1 MCFVDHDE
9 QPDEMDDA
17 KGVFAHF
24 MVGNTYPYVL
34 RDWTEDIEL
43 AILHHLQVLG
53 GIVLCGVTKIRS
65 RDGFVLNIGS
75 EDWQKDR
82 VADCFQAT
90 EAPGSSSFKLFFS
103 FDMSV
108 IPCETQGD
116 MQHLLEYIKRWG
128 NHPSM
133 YRRNGK
139 VVVSTFSG
147 ENSLFGF
154 GDMETAWNFVKKSVE
169 EIVPIC
175 FMPSFF
181 IDPARY
187 DRLHFMDGAFN
198 VWTITFLR
206 CSLGYRSILTTL
218 LQWNGGW
225 PLHLSPGM
233 PRQALESCKL
243 DTDDHHLRC
252 LGGRSFMAA
261 ISPWFFTHY
270 GPETWNK
277 NWIYRG
283 DDWLFVR
290 RWEQLIAARD
300 HIDIVQIISWNDYGE
315 SHYIGPIKGAQP
327 NSQAWVDGFDHLPWL
342 KLAGYFARAFKEGV
356 YPRIEED
363 QIYMW
368 ARPHPK
374 DAEAV
379 GDKVPRPRNWEL
391 TDDTYWVV
399 VLARAPGTLVLSDGD
414 EESRTI
420 QVLAGVT
427 KASRPLESGKGME
440 ARLYRGGDM
449 IVSCKPSKFCFNPYP
464 PVYNFNAF
472 VAVATS

>member
-1 MCFVDHDE
+1 MCFIDHDE

-43 AILHHLQVLG
+43 AILHHL
-53 GIVLCGVTKIRS
+53 
-65 RDGFVLNIGS
+65 DGFVLNIGS

-108 IPCETQGD
+108 ISCKTQGD
-116 MQHLLEYIKRWG
+116 IQHLLEYIQRWG
-128 NHPSM
+128 NHPSL

-154 GDMETAWNFVKKSVE
+154 GDMETAWNFVKQSLE
-169 EIVPIC
+169 EIVPIY

-187 DRLHFMDGAFN
+187 DKLHFMDGAFN
-198 VWTITFLR
+198 
-206 CSLGYRSILTTL
+206 
-218 LQWNGGW
+218 WNGGW
-225 PLHLSPGM
+225 PLHLSTGM

-252 LGGRSFMAA
+252 LGGRSFIAA

-270 GPETWNK
+270 GPDTWNK

-300 HIDIVQIISWNDYGE
+300 RIDVVQIISWNDYGE

-356 YPRIEED
+356 YPPIEED
-363 QIYMW
+363 HIYLW

-374 DAEAV
+374 DAEAT
-379 GDKVPRPRNWEL
+379 DDNVPRPRNWEL

-399 VLARAPGTLVLSDGD
+399 VLAKAPAMLILSDGV
-414 EESRTI
+414 ERSRTI
-420 QVLAGVT
+420 QVPAGVT
-427 KASRPLESGKGME
+427 KASHPLESGKGME
-440 ARLYRGGDM
+440 ASLYRGGDM
-449 IVSCKPSKFCFNPYP
+449 IAACKPSGFCFNPHP

-472 VAVATS
+472 VVVATS

>member
-1 MCFVDHDE
+1 MCFIDHDE
-9 QPDEMDDA
+9 EPGEMDDT

-34 RDWTEDIEL
+34 RDWSEDIEL
-43 AILHHLQVLG
+43 ALLHHL
-53 GIVLCGVTKIRS
+53 
-65 RDGFVLNIGS
+65 DGFVLNIGS

-90 EAPGSSSFKLFFS
+90 EAPGLSSFKLFFS

-108 IPCETQGD
+108 IPCKTQGD
-116 MQHLLEYIKRWG
+116 IQHLLEYIKRWG

-133 YRRNGK
+133 YRRDGK
-139 VVVSTFSG
+139 VVVSTFAG
-147 ENSLFGF
+147 ESSLFGF
-154 GDMETAWNFVKKSVE
+154 GDMETAWDFLKKCLGE
-169 EIVPIC
+169 TVPIC

-187 DRLHFMDGAFN
+187 DRLHFMDGVFN
-198 VWTITFLR
+198 
-206 CSLGYRSILTTL
+206 
-218 LQWNGGW
+218 WNGGW

-233 PRQALESCKL
+233 PREALESCKL

-261 ISPWFFTHY
+261 VSPWFFTHY

-283 DDWLFVR
+283 DDWLFLR
-290 RWEQLIAARD
+290 RWNQLIAARD
-300 HIDIVQIISWNDYGE
+300 RIDIVQIISWNDYGE

-342 KLAGYFARAFKEGV
+342 KLSGYFARAFKEGV
-356 YPRIEED
+356 YPSIEED

-374 DAEAV
+374 DAEAA
-379 GDKVPRPRNWEL
+379 DDNVPRPRNWEL
-391 TDDTYWVV
+391 TDDTFWVV
-399 VLARAPGTLVLSDGD
+399 VLAKAPGMLVLSVG
-414 EESRTI
+414 EERSRTI
-420 QVLAGVT
+420 QVTAGVT
-427 KASRPLESGKGME
+427 QASHSLEPCKGME
-440 ARLYRGGDM
+440 ARLYRGGEL
-449 IVSCKPSKFCFNPYP
+449 IVVCKPSGFSFDPHP
-464 PVYNFNAF
+464 LVYNFNAF
-472 VAVATS
+472 VATS